1 MEKKQLLEQIK
12 KVAQK
17 DEQNRK
23 DIKYKRAMA
32 FLTRKGFLKT
42 NIDFNKYYQAKINV
56 TDLLWAG
63 KNVEPRI
70 LEVLPAAI
78 ARLPKAI
85 IHIGKH
91 KEGYALN
98 LVVEDLKFNKKT
110 GHDFLNIPYNKIRI
124 WMDLQL
130 NDHRTKAISQKKILK
145 TFRLSPQTIQK
156 LEELKAKNRIKT
168 DASLIEYLVNSKY

>member
-1 MEKKQLLEQIK
+1 MKKKQLLEQIK
-12 KVAQK
+12 KAAQK

-23 DIKYKRAMA
+23 NIKYKRAMA

-42 NIDFNKYYQAKINV
+42 NVNFHKYYLAKINV
-56 TDLLWAG
+56 MDLLWAG

-85 IHIGKH
+85 KFIGQH

-98 LVVEDLKFNKKT
+98 LVVEDLKLNKKT
-110 GHDFLNIPYNKIRI
+110 GHDFLNIPYNKMRI
-124 WMDLQL
+124 WMDLHL
-130 NDHRTKAISQKKILK
+130 NDHRTKTINQKKILK

-156 LEELKAKNRIKT
+156 LEELKVKNGIST
-168 DASLIEYLVNSKY
+168 DAKLIEYLVND